1 MKKIVFALAGA
12 ALLTAALA
20 GCSNSSD
27 GGAGLAL
34 VGGATNGGATNGG
47 TAAGGNN
54 PGAQPGGGTTGGT
67 PDVLINAS
75 NLVYI
80 GEVTE
85 TVDSVEY
92 KVKKYADV
100 LVDNPYIYTYYKV
113 YYLNGKVRRIYR
125 FEHLIG
131 CDMDYKYDE
140 FVEHTCGV
148 YATTTGI
155 PNPYIFT
162 YYENGKLES
171 QINYSYGS
179 FMGKFVYTY
188 YDNGKIKEQTIYNS
202 DGAVSQKT
210 GYTYY
215 DNGNTKERTT
225 YNPDGAVTGYAL
237 YYENG
242 NTKQSDSY
250 TGTIKTYSNI
260 YYENGKTKLS
270 VNYNNGAISSIS
282 CLYESG
288 YYKHYYDSYSGKFYT
303 YPENKK
309 LTSSSTNSSNYS
321 SCEDYTP
328 EQAAAKLE
336 ELKNN

>member
-1 MKKIVFALAGA
+1 MKKIFFALAGA
-12 ALLTAALA
+12 ALLAAALA

-27 GGAGLAL
+27 GGA
-34 VGGATNGGATNGG
+34 
-47 TAAGGNN
+47 AAGGNN

-67 PDVLINAS
+67 PEVSDPNAVLINAS

-85 TVDSVEY
+85 TIDSVEY

-100 LVDNPYIYTYYKV
+100 FVDNPYFYTYYKV
-113 YYLNGKVRRIYR
+113 YYLNGKMRRFYR
-125 FEHLIG
+125 FDHGIG

-140 FVEHTCGV
+140 FVEHICGA
-148 YATTTGI
+148 YATMTTNA
-155 PNPYIFT
+155 NPFILT
-162 YYENGKLES
+162 YYENGRLES
-171 QINYSYGS
+171 QITYSHGS
-179 FMGKFVYTY
+179 FMSKLVYTY
-188 YDNGKIKEQTIYNS
+188 YDSGKLKEQTAYNS

-215 DNGNTKERTT
+215 NSGKIKERTT

-242 NTKQSDSY
+242 NTKQLDIY
-250 TGTIKTYSNI
+250 TGATKSSSNI
-260 YYENGKTKLS
+260 YYENGKQKLY
-270 VNYNNGAISSIS
+270 VYYNNGAISSFN

-288 YYKHYYDSYSGKFYT
+288 YYKHYYSSPKFYT

-309 LTSSSTNSSNYS
+309 LTSASTNSSDYS